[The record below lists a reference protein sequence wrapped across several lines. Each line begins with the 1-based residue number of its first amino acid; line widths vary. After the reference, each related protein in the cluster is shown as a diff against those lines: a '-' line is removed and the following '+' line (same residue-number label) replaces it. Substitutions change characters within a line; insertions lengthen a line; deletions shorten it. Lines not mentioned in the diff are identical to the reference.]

1 MTEKILVIDDDKLVG
16 KTLEKLLISMGY
28 APVVVTGGEAAISYV
43 KDNDCALIISD
54 IRMPKMDGIDTIKA
68 LRHLKPSI
76 PEILITGYSDSES
89 YEAAQKLKVANF
101 IYKPFDI
108 GQITQAVSKALNP
121 KTALK
126 QPILKTPI
134 QDAESFFGFFLPNAI
149 KENCKD
155 HFVFEKFNQEQI
167 MKVIDFTPPFLK
179 TEKIV
184 VLSTDRGSILETRS
198 LGMGFVTPKD
208 TFGHYNE
215 TIFLAM
221 CGWFMASTASVFL
234 AMLFP
239 TTAPQVVE
247 ANGIK
252 PFPLLGEEKGLW
264 KPSPAGT
271 AFFVE
276 SVILKKK
283 LQLVIM
289 KTTIAFDNILYG
301 TIEELKLM
309 LTPKESIWS
318 AKPIPSSLKIR
329 KD

>member
-1 MTEKILVIDDDKLVG
+1 MAKKILVIDDDKMVG
-16 KTLEKLLISMGY
+16 KSLEKLLVSMGY
-28 APVVVTGGEAAISYV
+28 TPVVVASGEEAISYI
-43 KDNDCALIISD
+43 KGNDCALIISD
-54 IRMPKMDGIDTIKA
+54 IRMPKTDGIDTIKA
-68 LRHLKPSI
+68 IRCLKPSI

-89 YEAAQKLKVANF
+89 YEEAQKLKVSNF

-108 GQITQAVSKALNP
+108 EQIAQAIDKALNP
-121 KTALK
+121 EELSK
-126 QPILKTPI
+126 PSIVKTPI
-134 QDAESFFGFFLPNAI
+134 NGAEDFFGFSLPNII
-149 KENCKD
+149 KENYRN
-155 HFVFEKFNQEQI
+155 HFVFEKFNREQI

-184 VLSTDRGSILETRS
+184 VLSTDRGSILDTKS

-208 TFGHYNE
+208 TSGHYNE

-221 CGWFMASTASVFL
+221 CGWLMASTASVFL

-252 PFPLLGEEKGLW
+252 PFPLLGEDKRLW
-264 KPSPAGT
+264 KPASSGT
-271 AFFVE
+271 VFFVE

-289 KTTIAFDNILYG
+289 KTTITFDNILYG
-301 TIEELKLM
+301 VIEELKLM

-318 AKPIPSSLKIR
+318 AKVFPSSLRLR
-329 KD
+329 KE